1 MVDTTR
7 YAPWAVL
14 TAGALTVMA
23 SQLLGPARRAH
34 LALTFGG
41 GALMFAGI
49 VWAEL
54 RSENGCLVD
63 ERYAEIHHR
72 SGYFAFTVLG
82 ALLVVGTLML
92 TNTGLSAPAGPL
104 LFGAAMFGLV
114 VYRGSVEWYK
124 RTM

>member
-1 MVDTTR
+1 MLDTTR

-14 TAGALTVMA
+14 TVGALVVMG
-23 SQLLGPARRAH
+23 SQLLGPPRGTH

-41 GALMFAGI
+41 GALMFGGI

-54 RSENGCLVD
+54 RSEHGCLVD
-63 ERYAEIHHR
+63 ERHAEIHHR

-92 TNTGLSAPAGPL
+92 TNTGVSAPAEPL
-104 LFGAAMFGLV
+104 LFGAALFGLV
-114 VYRGSVEWYK
+114 AYRGSVEWHK